1 MHKKHNKKATMEW
14 IQDKNDLFLGP
25 RKSHISADVVQKR
38 IKHQMQRE
46 LREYEKGW
54 EFQRKMLDF

>member
-1 MHKKHNKKATMEW
+1 MNKKHNKKATMEW
-14 IQDKNDLFLGP
+14 IQDKNDFFLGS

-54 EFQRKMLDF
+54 EF